1 MKSLADK
8 EFHVEGNWYAPRNKL
23 KDYSSVVKVELYDTT
38 SSAGDWSG
46 FFVQKMGENRYDV
59 LLFTQH
65 NNWPNKSGFNV
76 HTTLLGKCD
85 TILSNEEIYKFI
97 EEMPY

>member
-46 FFVQKMGENRYDV
+46 FFVQKMGEKRYDV
-59 LLFTQH
+59 LLFNQH
-65 NNWPNKSGFNV
+65 NNWPHSGFKV
-76 HTTLLGKCD
+76 QTQLLCSSKS
-85 TILSNEEIYKFI
+85 ILSTEQIFDIINKYI
-97 EEMPY
+97 